1 LPHRF
6 VIPVHY
12 FDCALERHTLQCTKD
27 LIIAWDASR
36 NKSGQLYSV
45 RYNARNMG
53 FIEFPFIEVPEDL
66 RKIVGEPTPGT
77 RAYRRE
83 GTHAEC
89 GQWIEDLGLHYKGDV
104 GISPAGVTMFVPV
117 QRAAVHKRIKEG
129 KLTAF
134 FFYITNIEST
144 FFGTKRKVKLRPY
157 IVLSV
162 SECKA
167 WAAEMKRRLGYVD
180 EPGETPMTQ
189 SERVLQAG
197 GGGEEPKTPKEA
209 KEVLDFAETDP
220 KDKGNRKVRY
230 EEALST
236 DNRQQDMFL
245 LLMEAMAAMASG
257 KKAELYRKRLEQGM
271 EWDKKNKAWKW
282 KDEDEY
288 GK

>member
-1 LPHRF
+1 
-6 VIPVHY
+6 
-12 FDCALERHTLQCTKD
+12 
-27 LIIAWDASR
+27 
-36 NKSGQLYSV
+36 
-45 RYNARNMG
+45 MG
-53 FIEFPFIEVPEDL
+53 FIEFPFIEVPKDL
-66 RKIVGEPTPGT
+66 RKIVGEPTSGT

-134 FFYITNIEST
+134 FFYVTRNEST
-144 FFGTKRKVKLRPY
+144 FFGTKRKVKIRPY
-157 IVLSV
+157 IMLSM

-167 WAAEMKRRLGYVD
+167 WAAEMKRRMGYVD
-180 EPGETPMTQ
+180 EPGESLMDQ
-189 SERVLQAG
+189 RKKLKLAAAAD
-197 GGGEEPKTPKEA
+197 EPKTVKEA
-209 KEVLDFAETDP
+209 VAALVFAETDP
-220 KDKGNRKVRY
+220 RDKGNRKVRY

-236 DNRQQDMFL
+236 ENRQQDMFL
-245 LLMEAMAAMASG
+245 LLAEAMAAMASG

-282 KDEDEY
+282 KDEDEPA
-288 GK
+288 K

>member
-1 LPHRF
+1 
-6 VIPVHY
+6 
-12 FDCALERHTLQCTKD
+12 
-27 LIIAWDASR
+27 
-36 NKSGQLYSV
+36 
-45 RYNARNMG
+45 MG
-53 FIEFPFIEVPEDL
+53 FIEFPFVEVPKDL

-134 FFYITNIEST
+134 FFYITHVEST

-157 IVLSV
+157 ILLSL

-167 WAAEMKRRLGYVD
+167 WVAEMKRRMGYVD
-180 EPGETPMTQ
+180 EPDESLMKQRKKLKP
-189 SERVLQAG
+189 AAAAD
-197 GGGEEPKTPKEA
+197 EPKTAKEA
-209 KEVLDFAETDP
+209 VEALDFADTDP
-220 KDKGNRKVRY
+220 KDKGNLKVRY
-230 EEALST
+230 EEPLST
-236 DNRQQDMFL
+236 ENRQQDMFL
-245 LLMEAMAAMASG
+245 LLAEAMAAMASD
-257 KKAELYRKRLEQGM
+257 KTKAEFYQKRLERGM
-271 EWDKKNKAWKW
+271 EWDTNEKRWKW
-282 KDEDEY
+282 KGEDEP

>member
-1 LPHRF
+1 M
-6 VIPVHY
+6 
-12 FDCALERHTLQCTKD
+12 A
-27 LIIAWDASR
+27 
-36 NKSGQLYSV
+36 
-45 RYNARNMG
+45 
-53 FIEFPFIEVPEDL
+53 FIQFPFIEVPKDL

-89 GQWIEDLGLHYKGDV
+89 GKWIEDLGLHYKGDV

-134 FFYITNIEST
+134 FFYITHVEST

-157 IVLSV
+157 ILLSM

-167 WAAEMKRRLGYVD
+167 WVAEMKRRMGYVD
-180 EPGETPMTQ
+180 EPDESLMEQRKKLKPAA
-189 SERVLQAG
+189 SAD
-197 GGGEEPKTPKEA
+197 EPKTAKEA
-209 KEVLDFAETDP
+209 VEALDFADTDP

-230 EEALST
+230 EEPLST
-236 DNRQQDMFL
+236 ENRQQDMFL
-245 LLMEAMAAMASG
+245 LLAEAMAAMASG
-257 KKAELYRKRLEQGM
+257 KKAEIYRKRLEHGM
-271 EWDKKNKAWKW
+271 EWDKKAKAWKW
-282 KDEDEY
+282 KDEDEP

>member
-1 LPHRF
+1 
-6 VIPVHY
+6 
-12 FDCALERHTLQCTKD
+12 
-27 LIIAWDASR
+27 
-36 NKSGQLYSV
+36 
-45 RYNARNMG
+45 MG
-53 FIEFPFIEVPEDL
+53 FIEFPFIEVPKDL

-104 GISPAGVTMFVPV
+104 GISPVGVTMFVPV

-134 FFYITNIEST
+134 FFYITRNEST

-157 IVLSV
+157 ILLSM

-167 WAAEMKRRLGYVD
+167 WVAEMKRRMGYVD
-180 EPGETPMTQ
+180 EPDETPL
-189 SERVLQAG
+189 RVSKRLMPAAA
-197 GGGEEPKTPKEA
+197 EDEPKTEKEA
-209 KEVLDFAETDP
+209 KEALDFAGTDP

-236 DNRQQDMFL
+236 ENRQQDMFYL
-245 LLMEAMAAMASG
+245 LAEAMAAMACG
-257 KKAELYRKRLEQGM
+257 KKAEFYRKRMQKGM
-271 EWDKKNKAWKW
+271 KWDKQEKRWKW
-282 KDEDEY
+282 KE
-288 GK
+288 

>member
-1 LPHRF
+1 
-6 VIPVHY
+6 
-12 FDCALERHTLQCTKD
+12 
-27 LIIAWDASR
+27 
-36 NKSGQLYSV
+36 
-45 RYNARNMG
+45 MG
-53 FIEFPFIEVPEDL
+53 FIEFPFIEVPKDL

-134 FFYITNIEST
+134 FFYITRIEDT
-144 FFGTKRKVKLRPY
+144 FFGNKRKVKLRPY
-157 IVLSV
+157 ILLSM

-167 WAAEMKRRLGYVD
+167 WVAEMKRRMGYVD
-180 EPGETPMTQ
+180 EPGESLMEQRKKLKP
-189 SERVLQAG
+189 VAAAD
-197 GGGEEPKTPKEA
+197 EPKTLKEA
-209 KEVLDFAETDP
+209 VAVLDFAETDP

-236 DNRQQDMFL
+236 ESRQQDMFL
-245 LLMEAMAAMASG
+245 LLAEAMTAMASG

-282 KDEDEY
+282 KDEDEP

>member
-1 LPHRF
+1 
-6 VIPVHY
+6 
-12 FDCALERHTLQCTKD
+12 
-27 LIIAWDASR
+27 
-36 NKSGQLYSV
+36 
-45 RYNARNMG
+45 MG
-53 FIEFPFIEVPEDL
+53 FIEFPFIEVPKDL

-134 FFYITNIEST
+134 FFYITHVEST
-144 FFGTKRKVKLRPY
+144 FFGTKRKVKMRPY
-157 IVLSV
+157 ILLSM

-167 WAAEMKRRLGYVD
+167 WVAEMKRRMGYVD
-180 EPGETPMTQ
+180 EPDESLMKQRQKLKPAA
-189 SERVLQAG
+189 SAD
-197 GGGEEPKTPKEA
+197 EPKTA
-209 KEVLDFAETDP
+209 KESMAALDFADTDP

-230 EEALST
+230 EEPLST
-236 DNRQQDMFL
+236 ENRQQDMFL
-245 LLMEAMAAMASG
+245 LLAEAMAAMASN
-257 KKAELYRKRLEQGM
+257 KTKAEFYQKRLERGM
-271 EWDKKNKAWKW
+271 EWDKNEKRWKW
-282 KDEDEY
+282 KGEDEP